1 MENNEL
7 KKNKDDEYIEIK
19 EPSYGK
25 EILFNFLRYLLS
37 VIFIGTA
44 ALPPFF
50 VENPVVS
57 TVLMLVIGV
66 GGVILPAFICRRL
79 TEKYAYS
86 EIKIKKSVAEKYM
99 SQETD
104 NKQKN

>member
-1 MENNEL
+1 MENNEN

-50 VENPVVS
+50 VENPVVI
-57 TVLMLVIGV
+57 TVLMLVNGV

-86 EIKIKKSVAEKYM
+86 KIKIKKSVAEKYM

>member
-1 MENNEL
+1 MENSEL

-37 VIFIGTA
+37 VIFISTA

-79 TEKYAYS
+79 TEKYAYNK
-86 EIKIKKSVAEKYM
+86 IKIKKSVAEKYM

>member
-37 VIFIGTA
+37 V
-44 ALPPFF
+44 
-50 VENPVVS
+50 ENPVVS

-66 GGVILPAFICRRL
+66 GGVIFPAFICRRL

-86 EIKIKKSVAEKYM
+86 KIRIRKSEAEKYM